1 MRSQVREKPPTNPT
15 LAAILSM
22 LLPGLGQFYNREIGK
37 GIGFLLGAGS
47 TAFILADGFRTLSK
61 SNLAYNE
68 VPLWSREDMVF
79 TVGPFLIGCI
89 VWSVVDAF
97 QTARG
102 PR

>member
-1 MRSQVREKPPTNPT
+1 M
-15 LAAILSM
+15 ILIGGHRM
-22 LLPGLGQFYNREIGK
+22 LRHLTYNQFDAEI
-37 GIGFLLGAGS
+37 AGW
-47 TAFILADGFRTLSK
+47 
-61 SNLAYNE
+61 NE
-68 VPLWSREDMVF
+68 QDLFF